1 MTRFQRFLYN
11 AVLLTLTSL
20 GMRGIG
26 VLFNRYLTHRI
37 GTAGLGQFSL
47 MMSVY
52 GFAVTVASAG
62 IHLAVTRVVS
72 ESYGCENRASMRCAV
87 RCGILCS
94 TIFGGVSALVL
105 FFLAPLIADR
115 WLGFSEAVTALRMLS
130 LTLPL
135 LSLSTTMSGYF
146 VAVRQAYKGAVIGV
160 LCQGVRITCVVYLL
174 RSWGTHSEIW
184 PCYALVIGAL
194 LSEILCFLA
203 SFALF
208 YPDYR
213 RRCRPCPA
221 HTEKTPVGTSRYVLH
236 IALPILFT
244 ACIRSG
250 LQTLLHL
257 LIPLGLEKSGAASDA
272 ALSAYGSVHGIVLP
286 VLLFPAALLSSFS
299 GLLIPEVAE
308 FHVRGDD
315 KTVCRTASRVLRVT
329 LCFSVFVSAVILR
342 YCGQIGSLVGG
353 DAVTGQYLRAL
364 AALIPIMYLDT
375 MVDAFLKSLDAQLA
389 SMRYNLM
396 DAAFCVVM
404 AYLLLPRF
412 GIAGYIFLLYA
423 SEMFNLALSIGKL
436 ISLTDLP
443 IPLYRFI
450 GGPILCAVGSIS
462 VTGLFFRLTGISYR
476 FALTTLTVHI
486 LVCAIFY
493 GLFLF
498 LLGIVGRRE
507 LQVIRGL
514 LFPITKLSLAKTR
527 KPWYN
532 KENQTYKGRKN
543 HDKGNQTAS
552 RYTPRHL

>member
-1 MTRFQRFLYN
+1 MTKFQRFLYN
-11 AVLLTLTSL
+11 AFFLTLTSL

-26 VLFNRYLTHRI
+26 VLFNRYLTVHL

-72 ESYGCENRASMRCAV
+72 ESYGCENRASVRSAV
-87 RCGILCS
+87 RCGLLFSCV
-94 TIFGGVSALVL
+94 FGGCASVILFSA
-105 FFLAPLIADR
+105 APMIADR
-115 WLGFSEAVTALRMLS
+115 WLGFPEAAAALRMLACS
-130 LTLPL
+130 LPF
-135 LSLSTTMSGYF
+135 LSLSTTVNGYF

-160 LCQGVRITCVVYLL
+160 LCQGVRIICVVYLL
-174 RSWGTHSEIW
+174 RSWGAHSGIW

-194 LSEILCFLA
+194 VSEILCCLA

-213 RRCRPCPA
+213 RRCRVCSA
-221 HTEKTPVGTSRYVLH
+221 QTEKQETGTARYVLH

-286 VLLFPAALLSSFS
+286 VLLFPAALLTSFS

-308 FHVRGDD
+308 YRARGEEAS
-315 KTVCRTASRVLRVT
+315 VCRTASRVLRVT

-342 YCGQIGSLVGG
+342 YCTQLGTLVGG
-353 DAVTGQYLRAL
+353 DGVTGQYLRAL

-389 SMRYNLM
+389 SMRYNLI
-396 DAAFCVVM
+396 DVTYCVVM
-404 AYLLLPRF
+404 AYLLLPHF
-412 GIAGYIFLLYA
+412 GIAGYVFLLYS
-423 SEMFNLALSIGKL
+423 SELLNLALSIGKL
-436 ISLTDLP
+436 ISLIRLP

-450 GGPILCAVGSIS
+450 GGPILCAVGAVS

-476 FALTTLTVHI
+476 FALTALTVHI

-493 GLFLF
+493 GCFLV
-498 LLGIVGRRE
+498 LLGIVGNRE
-507 LQVIRGL
+507 RSVIRQL
-514 LFPITKLSLAKTR
+514 LFPISKLPLAKAP
-527 KPWYN
+527 KAWYN
-532 KENQTYKGRKN
+532 KENNISKGMTD
-543 HDKGNQTAS
+543 HDKRNPTEP
-552 RYTPRHL
+552 RRTPHRL